1 MPKSEETLIRVNGRD
16 DWFSGITHAVRSRYV
31 LAHKGEDKAVAK
43 EKEIARR
50 LYDTVRDT
58 LKAAVGEAKA
68 EHKKVT
74 KKTEFPAFIK
84 VGFGSSVLTV
94 SSNMQSFI
102 VQIDKEC
109 HEWISGNLVEEIEQR
124 IHCDISSEEPEADQ
138 PSTTFTFAKAI
149 TGIRTK

>member
-1 MPKSEETLIRVNGRD
+1 MPKSEERFIRVNGRD

-74 KKTEFPAFIK
+74 KNRIPSVHQGGIWKQCFDGEF
-84 VGFGSSVLTV
+84 
-94 SSNMQSFI
+94 
-102 VQIDKEC
+102 E
-109 HEWISGNLVEEIEQR
+109 H
-124 IHCDISSEEPEADQ
+124 
-138 PSTTFTFAKAI
+138 AI
-149 TGIRTK
+149 FHGTNR